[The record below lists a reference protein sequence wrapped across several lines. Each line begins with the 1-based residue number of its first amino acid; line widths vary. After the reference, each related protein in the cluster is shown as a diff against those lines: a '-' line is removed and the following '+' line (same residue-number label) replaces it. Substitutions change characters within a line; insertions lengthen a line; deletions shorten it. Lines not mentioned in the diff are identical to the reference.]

1 MGQTIS
7 AQPKLSG
14 EMTLNRIRTSC
25 QRDDSMPAELKKFN
39 VQLLV
44 NDMNTLGF
52 DIPLQSSSG
61 KEYDADELC
70 KEIKKKALPD
80 VEELCM
86 MNASKK
92 GEAMHAVEQMVG
104 MFNKYYGARI
114 QMYKNPLDKSR
125 GKRGVQELCDDLYL
139 VMDKMKRRLADR
151 PAEIKGKL
159 QQMISELEYKKKMID
174 GQFGSMMA
182 NLRMAKNQDKMDEKL
197 KLAETLQKIVSDEL
211 GKQTHTAREEFGRLV
226 KQLESQAKLPGAS
239 SAGVSPFQKEVANL
253 EDKLRGYRQ
262 IRFMD
267 LRDEKVKKLLDV
279 IKASAPAVQGCQR
292 CLDKFGMGIE
302 AYLADSPKDR
312 AAFSQNMAN
321 KFKQLMKSAKDN
333 RELSELV
340 RCYEQL
346 LNEREQ
352 CKRGTAFSAELS
364 TLSKDHPWGDLKD
377 IDSVAALIVSN
388 WKRGP
393 LAAVPTLSYGSV
405 QETTDSQP
413 NTARAAAIAAAMQG
427 NPQLTIERA
436 EALIPEDGVF

>member
-14 EMTLNRIRTSC
+14 EMTLNRIRTAC
-25 QRDDSMPAELKKFN
+25 QRDDTMPSELKKFN

-70 KEIKKKALPD
+70 KEIKKKSLPD

-114 QMYKNPLDKSR
+114 QLYKNPLDKSR

-159 QQMISELEYKKKMID
+159 RDMITELEYKKRMID
-174 GQFGSMMA
+174 GQFGAMMA

-197 KLAETLQKIVSDEL
+197 KLAETLQHIVSDEL
-211 GKQTHTAREEFGRLV
+211 GKQTHMAREEFGRLIN
-226 KQLESQAKLPGAS
+226 QLEMQAKMPGAT
-239 SAGVSPFQKEVANL
+239 GLSPFQKELGTL

-262 IRFMD
+262 IRFLD
-267 LRDEKVKKLLDV
+267 LKDEKVKKLLDV
-279 IKASAPAVQGCQR
+279 IKASAPAVQSCQR
-292 CLDKFGMGIE
+292 CLDKFGMSLE
-302 AYLADSPKDR
+302 AYLADDPKAR

-333 RELSELV
+333 RELGELV
-340 RCYEQL
+340 KCYEQL

-352 CKRGTAFSAELS
+352 CKRGTAFSSELGALKA
-364 TLSKDHPWGDLKD
+364 THPWGDLKD

-393 LAAVPTLSYGSV
+393 LAAPPTLSYGTV
-405 QETTDSQP
+405 QETMESQP
-413 NTARAAAIAAAMQG
+413 SLPREAAIRAALAN
-427 NPQLTIERA
+427 NPQLTRTQA
-436 EALIPEDGVF
+436 EALIGPESGVF

>member
-1 MGQTIS
+1 MGQTVS

-14 EMTLNRIRTSC
+14 EMTLNRIRTAC
-25 QRDDSMPAELKKFN
+25 QRDDTMPAELKKFN

-52 DIPLQSSSG
+52 DIPLQSNNG

-114 QMYKNPLDKSR
+114 QTYKNPLDKSR

-159 QQMISELEYKKKMID
+159 QQMIAELEYKKKMID
-174 GQFGSMMA
+174 GQFGAMMS

-197 KLAETLQKIVSDEL
+197 KLAETLQNIVSDEL
-211 GKQTHTAREEFGRLV
+211 GKQTHMAREEFGRLV
-226 KQLESQAKLPGAS
+226 HQLESQAKLPGSNGQA
-239 SAGVSPFQKEVANL
+239 SPFQNEIANL
-253 EDKLRGYRQ
+253 ENKLRGYRQ

-267 LRDEKVKKLLDV
+267 LKDEKVKHLLDIV
-279 IKASAPAVQGCQR
+279 KTSVPVVQECES
-292 CLDKFGMGIE
+292 CVKKFGLKIE
-302 AYLADSPKDR
+302 DYLASTPLGRSK
-312 AAFSQNMAN
+312 FEQQLTN
-321 KFKQLMKSAKDN
+321 KFEILKRASKDN
-333 RELSELV
+333 KELGDLV
-340 RCYEQL
+340 RCYEKL
-346 LNEREQ
+346 MNERDQ
-352 CKRGTAFSAELS
+352 CTRGTAFSQELS
-364 TLSKDHPWGDLKD
+364 SLQQAHSFGDLKD
-377 IDSVAALIVSN
+377 IDSVASLIVSN

-393 LAAVPTLSYGSV
+393 LATPPSLSYGSV
-405 QETTDSQP
+405 QETMETNPYLTRQ
-413 NTARAAAIAAAMQG
+413 AAIQAAMAG
-427 NPQLTIERA
+427 NPGLSEEQA
-436 EALIPEDGVF
+436 SALIPEGQF